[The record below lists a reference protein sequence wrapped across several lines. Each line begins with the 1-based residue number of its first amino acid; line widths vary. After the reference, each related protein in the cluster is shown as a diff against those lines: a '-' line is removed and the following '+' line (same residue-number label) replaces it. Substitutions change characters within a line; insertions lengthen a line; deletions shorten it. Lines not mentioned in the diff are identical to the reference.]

1 MRLVNDE
8 EDEWSGEDEDDQA
21 ELVRLRTEN
30 ATLRGRW
37 ILLCSSCSNDNPNSA
52 ETGRVV
58 RVLRTK
64 ANSRGPRKTVRP
76 VTETTKTLHK
86 SGGNQTEEGGQDD
99 LGWTVVSRKPKL
111 RKGKRQVVHGTYNA
125 PKMSLDHNPNPNP
138 NHPLTMKEK
147 SVKPKQAPSFQ
158 HQLRNELS
166 AERENQ
172 GLVKRER
179 KGPIVDGGSNICIT
193 AGRERNLLENIR
205 SADKIKIEGIAG
217 AVEHSG
223 EVGDRKVG
231 PINIVGSIIVKA
243 AKESVIDYGTLWDN
257 GVTGLVVS
265 DP

>member
-8 EDEWSGEDEDDQA
+8 ADEWSGEDEDDQE
-21 ELVRLRTEN
+21 ELARLRKEVV
-30 ATLRGRW
+30 TLRGRW
-37 ILLCSSCSNDNPNSA
+37 LVLCSSCSNDNPNSA

-64 ANSRGPRKTVRP
+64 ANRRGPRKTVRP
-76 VTETTKTLHK
+76 VTETTKTLHT

-111 RKGKRQVVHGTYNA
+111 SKGKRQVVYGTYNA

-138 NHPLTMKEK
+138 NHPLTLKEK

-179 KGPIVDGGSNICIT
+179 KGPIVDGGSSICIT
-193 AGRERNLLENIR
+193 AGRERNLLDNIR

-217 AVEHSG
+217 AV
-223 EVGDRKVG
+223 
-231 PINIVGSIIVKA
+231 
-243 AKESVIDYGTLWDN
+243 
-257 GVTGLVVS
+257 
-265 DP
+265 